1 MRRGARSTYGV
12 MVQKPAQIPSGTV
25 TLLFTDIEGSTRL
38 WEAEPEAMTLGLRRH
53 DEIVRSTIDQ
63 AGGYVFKT
71 VGDAFCAAFST
82 AEAALDAILAA
93 QRALSGQQ
101 WPTTQ
106 PIKVRMGL
114 HTGACEERDNDY
126 FGPAVNRVARLES
139 VAHGGQVLLSG
150 ATAELLWQSLP
161 DGVTLRD
168 LGAHR
173 LKDLGRPE
181 QVFQVEAEFLPGD
194 FPPLAS
200 LDNPDLPNNL
210 PGQLSAFIGR
220 AQELVEIRSLAG
232 SARLVTLTGSG
243 GSGKTRLALQAAVEF
258 LDIALD
264 GVWFAELAAVTDGD
278 QLPSA
283 VAAALELPDHS
294 GPAVLASVIE
304 VLAGQDVM
312 ILLDNCE
319 HVIDDAAS
327 FCEQVIRYCPGVRF
341 LATSREPLG
350 IEGERVYRVP
360 PMSLPR
366 RDAITADE
374 LAGSD
379 SVKLF
384 CERAR
389 SHAPGFA
396 FDDASAPL
404 VATICRRLDGIPLA
418 LELAAARLSSMSLR
432 HLSERLDQRF
442 RLLTGGS
449 RNALPRQQTL
459 QATVDWSF
467 DLLSPAERET
477 MRRLSVF
484 AGGFELEAAEAI
496 CTADGIDAIDVM
508 DLLGSLVDKSLVLAE
523 RTSMEPG
530 AGEASGESVRYRL
543 LETVRQY
550 AAQELFKSVS
560 EAALTTIRD
569 RHAEFY
575 LGVAEEAG
583 PALTG
588 RRQGH
593 WLRRLDAEWENLR
606 ATFGYLAAAGRTG
619 SVLRLGT
626 ALQRFAVSRAQP
638 EVLSYL
644 RAAVDSEA
652 GAAAADHGE
661 QAGGDMAGSGV
672 TALAASAVLT
682 TARLLGRLL
691 QADPDART
699 AARGY
704 AERALLMA
712 EILAEPALQARALG
726 LLSELVFAD
735 GDLDRV
741 RELAGHAIAIAR
753 TTGDRQLLG
762 EMLKCMA
769 AAEPSAEENRR
780 IRAEALDCFRQSG
793 DELLA
798 ADELHMLYGLDIA
811 AGGIGQARS
820 HLEAAIAS
828 AEDLGDQMYLYFFRS
843 DLVMLM
849 LLEDRYTE
857 ALPLVR
863 RCLQVA
869 RRSGIRLDVCEV
881 LFGAACCAGREE
893 GQQLKAAMLHGAA
906 DLRIGYAVSDGS
918 VRWLPVE
925 ERLRLAEQDRLR
937 TLMGAEQFAE
947 AHRRGASLSRQQA
960 VELALR

>member
-1 MRRGARSTYGV
+1 
-12 MVQKPAQIPSGTV
+12 VQNPVHIPTGTV

-38 WEAEPEAMTLGLRRH
+38 WEAEPEAMTRSLRRH
-53 DEIVRSTIDQ
+53 DEILRGAIEL

-71 VGDAFCAAFST
+71 IGDAFDAAFST
-82 AEAALDAILAA
+82 AEAALDAVLAA
-93 QRALSGQQ
+93 QRALVGQD
-101 WPTTQ
+101 WPTAQ
-106 PIKVRMGL
+106 PILVRMGL

-139 VAHGGQVLLSG
+139 AAHGGQVLLSG

-181 QVFQVEAEFLPGD
+181 QVFQLEADFLPSN

-220 AQELVEIRSLAG
+220 ERELAEVRSLAAA
-232 SARLVTLTGSG
+232 ARLVTLTGSG
-243 GSGKTRLALQAAVEF
+243 GSGKTRLALQAAVEL
-258 LDIALD
+258 LDVALD
-264 GVWFAELAAVTDGD
+264 GVWFADLAVVTEGN
-278 QLPSA
+278 QVPGA
-283 VAAALELPDHS
+283 VAAAFELPDHS
-294 GPAVLASVIE
+294 GPAVLASILE
-304 VLAGQDVM
+304 VLTGQDAV

-319 HVIDDAAS
+319 HVIDDAAR

-360 PMSLPR
+360 SMSLPP
-366 RDAITADE
+366 RDAISAAE

-379 SVKLF
+379 SVTLF
-384 CERAR
+384 VERAR
-389 SHAPGFA
+389 SHEPGFML
-396 FDDASAPL
+396 DDAAAPL

-467 DLLSPAERET
+467 DLLSVAEREA

-496 CTADGIDAIDVM
+496 CAAGVIDALDVL

-523 RTSMEPG
+523 RMTVEG
-530 AGEASGESVRYRL
+530 GESVRYRL
-543 LETVRQY
+543 LESVRQY
-550 AAQELFKSVS
+550 AAQELFKSAS
-560 EAALTTIRD
+560 EDELTAIRD
-569 RHAEFY
+569 RHAAFY
-575 LGVAEEAG
+575 LRVAQEAG

-588 RRQGH
+588 RSQGH

-606 ATFGYLAAAGRTG
+606 AAFGHLADGGRAGD
-619 SVLRLGT
+619 VLMLGT
-626 ALQRFAVSRAQP
+626 SLQRFAVSRAQP

-644 RAAVDSEA
+644 RAAVD
-652 GAAAADHGE
+652 AD
-661 QAGGDMAGSGV
+661 DSGV
-672 TALAASAVLT
+672 TELAASALLAT
-682 TARLLGRLL
+682 SRLLGILL
-691 QADPDART
+691 QADPSART

-704 AERALLMA
+704 AERGLAMA
-712 EILAEPALQARALG
+712 EILAVPVLRARALG
-726 LLSELVFAD
+726 QLSELVFTE

-741 RELAGHAIAIAR
+741 KELASEAVAIAR

-762 EMLKCMA
+762 EMLRCLA
-769 AAEPSAEENRR
+769 AAEPSAAENRR
-780 IRAEALDCFRQSG
+780 LRAEALDCFRQSG

-798 ADELHMLYGLDIA
+798 ANELHMLYALDLVV
-811 AGGIGQARS
+811 GGVEQARL
-820 HLEAAIAS
+820 HLEAAIAA
-828 AEDLGDQMYLYFFRS
+828 AESLGDEIYLYFFRE
-843 DLVMLM
+843 DLAI
-849 LLEDRYTE
+849 LLLIEDRPE
-857 ALPLVR
+857 DALPLVR

-881 LFGAACCAGREE
+881 LFGAACCAAFQGDL
-893 GQQLKAAMLHGAA
+893 LKAARLHGAA
-906 DLRIGYAVSDGS
+906 DVRIGYALADGS
-918 VRWLPVE
+918 IKWSPTE
-925 ERLRLAEQDRLR
+925 ERLRQAEQGKVRDVL
-937 TLMGAEQFAE
+937 GE
-947 AHRRGASLSRQQA
+947 AQYGEAYRRGAALSRQQA
-960 VELALR
+960 VDLALH

>member
-1 MRRGARSTYGV
+1 MRNPV
-12 MVQKPAQIPSGTV
+12 QIPTGTV

-38 WEAEPEAMTLGLRRH
+38 WEAEPEAMTRGLRRH
-53 DEIVRSTIDQ
+53 DEILRTAIEL

-71 VGDAFCAAFST
+71 IGDAFCAAFST
-82 AEAALDAILAA
+82 AEAALDAVLAA
-93 QRALSGQQ
+93 QRALVGQD
-101 WPTTQ
+101 WPTTH
-106 PIKVRMGL
+106 PILVRMGL

-139 VAHGGQVLLSG
+139 AAHGGQVLLSG

-161 DGVTLRD
+161 VGVTLRD

-181 QVFQVEAEFLPGD
+181 QIFQLEADFLPAS

-220 AQELVEIRSLAG
+220 ERELAEVRALAA

-243 GSGKTRLALQAAVEF
+243 GSGKTRLALQAAVEL
-258 LDIALD
+258 LDVALD
-264 GVWFAELAAVTDGD
+264 GVWFADLAVVTDGA
-278 QLPSA
+278 QVPGA

-294 GPAVLASVIE
+294 GPAVLASILE
-304 VLAGQDVM
+304 VLTGQDAV

-319 HVIDDAAS
+319 HVIDDAAR
-327 FCEQVIRYCPGVRF
+327 FCEQVIRYCPRVRF

-360 PMSLPR
+360 SMSLPPR
-366 RDAITADE
+366 EAISAAD

-379 SVKLF
+379 SVTLF
-384 CERAR
+384 VERAR
-389 SHAPGFA
+389 SHEPGFML
-396 FDDASAPL
+396 DDAAAPL

-467 DLLSPAERET
+467 DLLSVAEREA

-496 CTADGIDAIDVM
+496 CAAGVIGALDVL
-508 DLLGSLVDKSLVLAE
+508 DLLGSLVDKSLVLTE
-523 RTSMEPG
+523 RTTVEG
-530 AGEASGESVRYRL
+530 GESVRYRL
-543 LETVRQY
+543 LESVRQY
-550 AAQELFKSVS
+550 AAQELFKSAS
-560 EAALTTIRD
+560 EDELTAIRD
-569 RHAEFY
+569 RHAAFY
-575 LGVAEEAG
+575 LRLGQEAG

-606 ATFGYLAAAGRTG
+606 AAFGHLADGGRTG
-619 SVLRLGT
+619 DVLTLGT
-626 ALQRFAVSRAQP
+626 SLQRFAVSRAQP

-644 RAAVDSEA
+644 RAAVD
-652 GAAAADHGE
+652 AD
-661 QAGGDMAGSGV
+661 DSGV
-672 TALAASAVLT
+672 TELAASALLAT
-682 TARLLGRLL
+682 SRLLGILL
-691 QADPDART
+691 QADPTARA

-704 AERALLMA
+704 AERGLAMA
-712 EILAEPALQARALG
+712 EILAVPVLRARALG
-726 LLSELVFAD
+726 QLSELVFTE

-741 RELAGHAIAIAR
+741 KELASEAVAIAR

-762 EMLKCMA
+762 EMLRCLA

-780 IRAEALDCFRQSG
+780 LRSEALDCFQQSG

-798 ADELHMLYGLDIA
+798 ANELHMLYGMDLV
-811 AGGIGQARS
+811 GGVVAQARQ
-820 HLEAAIAS
+820 HLEAAIAA
-828 AEDLGDQMYLYFFRS
+828 AEGLGDEMYLYFFRE
-843 DLVMLM
+843 DLAILM
-849 LLEDRYTE
+849 LIEGRPED

-881 LFGAACCAGREE
+881 LFCAACCAAYQGD
-893 GQQLKAAMLHGAA
+893 LVKAARLHGAA
-906 DLRIGYAVSDGS
+906 DVRIGYALADGS
-918 VRWLPVE
+918 IKWSPTE
-925 ERLRLAEQDRLR
+925 EGLRQAEQGKVREVLGEAQYGEAYR
-937 TLMGAEQFAE
+937 QGAA
-947 AHRRGASLSRQQA
+947 LSRQQA
-960 VELALR
+960 VDLALH

>member
-1 MRRGARSTYGV
+1 MRV
-12 MVQKPAQIPSGTV
+12 HNPVQIPTGTV

-38 WEAEPEAMTLGLRRH
+38 WEAEPEAMTRGLRRH
-53 DEIVRSTIDQ
+53 DEILRGSIEL

-82 AEAALDAILAA
+82 AEAALDAVLSA
-93 QRALSGQQ
+93 QRALVGQD

-106 PIKVRMGL
+106 PILVRMGL

-139 VAHGGQVLLSG
+139 AAHGGQVLLSG
-150 ATAELLWQSLP
+150 ATAELLSQSLP
-161 DGVTLRD
+161 YGVRLRD
-168 LGAHR
+168 LGPHR

-181 QVFQVEAEFLPGD
+181 QVFQLEADFLPLA

-220 AQELVEIRSLAG
+220 ERELAEVRTLAA

-243 GSGKTRLALQAAVEF
+243 GSGKTRLALQAAVEL
-258 LDIALD
+258 LDVALD
-264 GVWFAELAAVTDGD
+264 GVWFADLAVVTDGE
-278 QLPSA
+278 QVAGA

-294 GPAVLASVIE
+294 GPAVLASILE
-304 VLAGQDVM
+304 VLTGQDAV

-319 HVIDDAAS
+319 HVIDDAAR
-327 FCEQVIRYCPGVRF
+327 FCEQVIRYCPRVRF

-360 PMSLPR
+360 SMSLPP
-366 RDAITADE
+366 RDAISAAD

-379 SVKLF
+379 SVTLF
-384 CERAR
+384 VERAR
-389 SHAPGFA
+389 SHEPA
-396 FDDASAPL
+396 FMLDDATAPL

-449 RNALPRQQTL
+449 RNALHRQQTL

-467 DLLSPAERET
+467 DLLSVAERET

-496 CTADGIDAIDVM
+496 CAAGGIDAIDVM

-523 RTSMEPG
+523 RMTLEG
-530 AGEASGESVRYRL
+530 AESVRYRL

-550 AAQELFKSVS
+550 AAQELFKSAS
-560 EAALTTIRD
+560 EDELTAIRD
-569 RHAEFY
+569 RHAAFY
-575 LGVAEEAG
+575 LRVGEEAG

-606 ATFGYLAAAGRTG
+606 AAFGHLADAGRT
-619 SVLRLGT
+619 SDVLRLGT

-644 RAAVDSEA
+644 RAAVD
-652 GAAAADHGE
+652 ADE
-661 QAGGDMAGSGV
+661 SGV
-672 TALAASAVLT
+672 TELAARALLATS
-682 TARLLGRLL
+682 RLLAILL
-691 QADPDART
+691 QADPNAR
-699 AARGY
+699 ALARGY
-704 AERALLMA
+704 AERGLAMA
-712 EILAEPALQARALG
+712 EVLGVPALRARALG
-726 LLSELVFAD
+726 QLSELVFTE
-735 GDLDRV
+735 GDLARV
-741 RELAGHAIAIAR
+741 RELASEAVAIAR

-762 EMLKCMA
+762 EMLRCLA
-769 AAEPSAEENRR
+769 AAEPSAAENRR
-780 IRAEALDCFRQSG
+780 LRAEALDCFRQSG
-793 DELLA
+793 DELFA
-798 ADELHMLYGLDIA
+798 ANELHMLYAFDMATGGVTEAGL
-811 AGGIGQARS
+811 
-820 HLEAAIAS
+820 HLEAAIS
-828 AEDLGDQMYLYFFRS
+828 AAESLGDEMYLYYFRQ
-843 DLVMLM
+843 DLAI
-849 LLEDRYTE
+849 LLLIEGRPED
-857 ALPLVR
+857 AVPLVR

-881 LFGAACCAGREE
+881 LFSAACCAAWQGDL
-893 GQQLKAAMLHGAA
+893 LKSARLHGAA
-906 DLRIGYAVSDGS
+906 DVRIGYALADGS
-918 VRWLPVE
+918 ITWSAIE
-925 ERLRLAEQDRLR
+925 EELRKAEQGKVRDVL
-937 TLMGAEQFAE
+937 GQAEYGDAYRQ
-947 AHRRGASLSRQQA
+947 GASLSRQQA
-960 VELALR
+960 VALALR

>member
-1 MRRGARSTYGV
+1 MRNPV
-12 MVQKPAQIPSGTV
+12 QIPTGTV

-38 WEAEPEAMTLGLRRH
+38 WEAEPEAMTRGLRRH
-53 DEIVRSTIDQ
+53 DEILRSAIEL

-71 VGDAFCAAFST
+71 IGDAFCAAFST
-82 AEAALDAILAA
+82 AEAALDAVLTA
-93 QRALSGQQ
+93 QRALVGQD
-101 WPTTQ
+101 WPTTL
-106 PIKVRMGL
+106 PILVRMGL

-139 VAHGGQVLLSG
+139 AAHGGQVLLSG

-161 DGVTLRD
+161 AGVTLRD

-181 QVFQVEAEFLPGD
+181 QVFQLEADFLPAS

-220 AQELVEIRSLAG
+220 ERELAEVRALAA

-243 GSGKTRLALQAAVEF
+243 GSGKTRLALQAAVEL
-258 LDIALD
+258 LDVALD
-264 GVWFAELAAVTDGD
+264 GVWFADLAVVTDGA
-278 QLPSA
+278 QVPGA

-294 GPAVLASVIE
+294 GPAVLASILE
-304 VLAGQDVM
+304 VLTGQDAV

-319 HVIDDAAS
+319 HVIDDAAR
-327 FCEQVIRYCPGVRF
+327 FCEQVIRYCPRVRF

-360 PMSLPR
+360 SMSLPPR
-366 RDAITADE
+366 EAISAAD

-379 SVKLF
+379 SVTLF
-384 CERAR
+384 VERAR
-389 SHAPGFA
+389 SHEPEFML
-396 FDDASAPL
+396 DDAAAPL

-467 DLLSPAERET
+467 DLLSVAEREA

-496 CTADGIDAIDVM
+496 CAAGVIDALDVM
-508 DLLGSLVDKSLVLAE
+508 DLLGSLVDKSLVLTE
-523 RTSMEPG
+523 RTTVEG
-530 AGEASGESVRYRL
+530 GESVRYRL
-543 LETVRQY
+543 LESVRQY
-550 AAQELFKSVS
+550 AAQELFKSAS
-560 EAALTTIRD
+560 EDELTAIRD
-569 RHAEFY
+569 RHAAFY
-575 LGVAEEAG
+575 LRLGQEAG

-606 ATFGYLAAAGRTG
+606 AAFGHLTDGGRT
-619 SVLRLGT
+619 SDVLRLGT
-626 ALQRFAVSRAQP
+626 SLQRFAVSRAQP

-644 RAAVDSEA
+644 RAAVD
-652 GAAAADHGE
+652 AD
-661 QAGGDMAGSGV
+661 DSGV
-672 TALAASAVLT
+672 TELAASALLAT
-682 TARLLGRLL
+682 SRLLGILL
-691 QADPDART
+691 QADPTARA

-704 AERALLMA
+704 AERGLAMA
-712 EILAEPALQARALG
+712 EILAVPVLRARALG
-726 LLSELVFAD
+726 QLSELVFTE

-741 RELAGHAIAIAR
+741 TELASEAVAIAR

-762 EMLKCMA
+762 EMLRCLA
-769 AAEPSAEENRR
+769 AAEPSGEENRR
-780 IRAEALDCFRQSG
+780 LRSEALDCFQQSG

-798 ADELHMLYGLDIA
+798 ANELHMLYGMDLV
-811 AGGIGQARS
+811 GGVVAQARQ
-820 HLEAAIAS
+820 HLEAAIAA
-828 AEDLGDQMYLYFFRS
+828 AEGLGDEMYLYFFRE
-843 DLVMLM
+843 DLAILM
-849 LLEDRYTE
+849 LIEGRPED

-881 LFGAACCAGREE
+881 LFCAACCAAYQGD
-893 GQQLKAAMLHGAA
+893 LVKAARLHGAA
-906 DLRIGYAVSDGS
+906 DVRIGYALADGS
-918 VRWLPVE
+918 IKWSPTE
-925 ERLRLAEQDRLR
+925 EGLRQAEQRKVREVLGEAQYGEAYR
-937 TLMGAEQFAE
+937 HGAA
-947 AHRRGASLSRQQA
+947 LSRQQA
-960 VELALR
+960 VDLALH

>member
-1 MRRGARSTYGV
+1 
-12 MVQKPAQIPSGTV
+12 VQKPALIPSGTV

-38 WEAEPEAMTLGLRRH
+38 WDAEPEAMARGLRRH
-53 DEIVRSTIDQ
+53 DEIVRGTIDH

-82 AEAALDAILAA
+82 AEAALDAVLAA
-93 QRALSGQQ
+93 QRMLAAEQ
-101 WPTTQ
+101 WPMTR

-150 ATAELLWQSLP
+150 TTAELLRQSLP
-161 DGVTLRD
+161 DGVSLRD
-168 LGAHR
+168 LGMHR

-181 QVFQVEAEFLPGD
+181 QVFQVEATFLPGD

-220 AQELVEIRSLAG
+220 EQELAEIRALTG

-243 GSGKTRLALQAAVEF
+243 GSGKTRLALQAAVEL
-258 LDIALD
+258 LDVALD
-264 GVWFAELAAVTDGD
+264 GVWFAELAAVTDPD
-278 QLPSA
+278 QLPGA
-283 VAAALELPDHS
+283 VAAAMKLPDHS
-294 GPAVLASVIE
+294 GSAVLASVIE
-304 VLAGQDVM
+304 VLAAQDVV

-319 HVIDDAAS
+319 HVIDDAAR

-360 PMSLPR
+360 SMSLPR

-374 LAGSD
+374 LADSD
-379 SVKLF
+379 SVELF

-389 SHAPGFA
+389 SHEPGFV

-467 DLLSPAERET
+467 DLLSTAERET

-496 CTADGIDAIDVM
+496 CAADGIDALDVM
-508 DLLGSLVDKSLVLAE
+508 DLLGSLVSKSLVLAE
-523 RTSMEPG
+523 RTATEPG
-530 AGEASGESVRYRL
+530 TAQPAGESVRYRL

-550 AAQELFKSVS
+550 AAQELFKSAD
-560 EAALTTIRD
+560 EDELTAIRD

-575 LGVAEEAG
+575 LTVAEEAG

-593 WLRRLDAEWENLR
+593 WLRRLDSEWENLR
-606 ATFGYLAAAGRTG
+606 AALGYLAAAGHTS
-619 SVLRLGT
+619 SVLRLAT
-626 ALQRFAVSRAQP
+626 ALQRFALSRAQP
-638 EVLSYL
+638 EVLGYL
-644 RAAVDSEA
+644 QSAVDSALPA
-652 GAAAADHGE
+652 GPAAGPD
-661 QAGGDMAGSGV
+661 GV
-672 TALAASAVLT
+672 TVQAASALLA
-682 TARLLGRLL
+682 TARLLGILRR
-691 QADPDART
+691 ADPDART
-699 AARGY
+699 AARDY
-704 AERALLMA
+704 AERGLAMA
-712 EILAEPALQARALG
+712 EILAEPALQASALG
-726 LLSELVFAD
+726 LLSELVFTD

-741 RELAGHAIAIAR
+741 RELAGQAIAIAR

-762 EMLKCMA
+762 EMLKNLA
-769 AAEPSAEENRR
+769 AAEPSVAENRR
-780 IRAEALDCFRQSG
+780 IRVEALDCFRQSG

-798 ADELHMLYGLDIA
+798 ANELHMLYGLDLA
-811 AGGIGQARS
+811 AGRIEQARS
-820 HLEAAIAS
+820 HLEAAIAA
-828 AEDLGDQMYLYFFRS
+828 AEDLGDQMYLYFFRT
-843 DLVMLM
+843 DLVILL
-849 LLEDRYTE
+849 LLEDKYAE

-881 LFGAACCAGREE
+881 LFGAACCAGRD
-893 GQQLKAAMLHGAA
+893 GHPLKAALLHGAA
-906 DLRIGYAVSDGS
+906 DLRIGYAIADGS
-918 VRWLPVE
+918 IRWWPVE
-925 ERLRLAEQDRLR
+925 ERLRLSEQDRLR
-937 TLMGAEQFAE
+937 ALIGTAQFAD
-947 AHRRGASLSRQQA
+947 AHQRGAAMSRQQA

>member
-1 MRRGARSTYGV
+1 V
-12 MVQKPAQIPSGTV
+12 HNPVQIPTGTV

-38 WEAEPEAMTLGLRRH
+38 WDAEPEAMTRGLRRH
-53 DEIVRSTIDQ
+53 DEILRSSIEL

-82 AEAALDAILAA
+82 AEAALDAVLSA
-93 QRALSGQQ
+93 QRALVGQE

-106 PIKVRMGL
+106 PILVRMGL

-139 VAHGGQVLLSG
+139 AAHGGQVLLSG
-150 ATAELLWQSLP
+150 ATAELLSQSLP
-161 DGVTLRD
+161 AGVTLRD
-168 LGAHR
+168 LGPHR

-181 QVFQVEAEFLPGD
+181 QVFQLEADFLPSA

-210 PGQLSAFIGR
+210 PGQVSPFIGR
-220 AQELVEIRSLAG
+220 ERELGAVRTLAA

-243 GSGKTRLALQAAVEF
+243 GSGKTRLALETAVEL
-258 LDIALD
+258 LDVALD
-264 GVWFAELAAVTDGD
+264 GVWFVDLAVVTDGE
-278 QLPSA
+278 QVPGA

-294 GPAVLASVIE
+294 GPAVLASILE
-304 VLAGQDVM
+304 VLTGQDAV

-319 HVIDDAAS
+319 HVIDEAAR
-327 FCEQVIRYCPGVRF
+327 FCEQVIRYCPRVRF

-360 PMSLPR
+360 SMSLPP
-366 RDAITADE
+366 RDAISAAD

-379 SVKLF
+379 SVTLF
-384 CERAR
+384 VERAR
-389 SHAPGFA
+389 SHEPGFVL
-396 FDDASAPL
+396 DDAAAPL

-467 DLLSPAERET
+467 DLLSVAERET
-477 MRRLSVF
+477 LRRLSVF

-496 CTADGIDAIDVM
+496 CAAGVIDAIDVM

-523 RTSMEPG
+523 RTTVEG
-530 AGEASGESVRYRL
+530 AESVRYRL

-550 AAQELFKSVS
+550 AAQELFKSAS
-560 EAALTTIRD
+560 EDDLTAIRD
-569 RHAEFY
+569 RHAAFY
-575 LGVAEEAG
+575 LRVAQEAG

-593 WLRRLDAEWENLR
+593 WLRRLDSEWENLR
-606 ATFGYLAAAGRTG
+606 AAFGQLADAGRTG
-619 SVLRLGT
+619 DVLRLGT

-644 RAAVDSEA
+644 RTAVD
-652 GAAAADHGE
+652 AD
-661 QAGGDMAGSGV
+661 DSGV
-672 TALAASAVLT
+672 TELAASALLAT
-682 TARLLGRLL
+682 SRLLGILL
-691 QADPDART
+691 QADPAARA

-704 AERALLMA
+704 AERGLLMA
-712 EILAEPALQARALG
+712 EILAVPALRARALG
-726 LLSELVFAD
+726 QLSELVFAE

-741 RELAGHAIAIAR
+741 RELATEAVAIAR

-762 EMLKCMA
+762 EMLKCLA
-769 AAEPSAEENRR
+769 AAEPDNRR
-780 IRAEALDCFRQSG
+780 LRAEALDCFRQSG

-798 ADELHMLYGLDIA
+798 ANELHMLYALDIA
-811 AGGIGQARS
+811 SGGVGEARL
-820 HLEAAIAS
+820 HLDAAIAA
-828 AEDLGDQMYLYFFRS
+828 AESLGDEMYLYFFRE
-843 DLVMLM
+843 DLAI
-849 LLEDRYTE
+849 LLLIEDRPEE

-881 LFGAACCAGREE
+881 LFGAACCAAWQGD
-893 GQQLKAAMLHGAA
+893 LVKAARLHGAA
-906 DLRIGYAVSDGS
+906 DVRIGYALADGS
-918 VRWLPVE
+918 IRWSPIE
-925 ERLRLAEQDRLR
+925 ERLRQAEQGKVRDVLGQARYGDAYRL
-937 TLMGAEQFAE
+937 GA
-947 AHRRGASLSRQQA
+947 GLSRQQA
-960 VELALR
+960 VDLALR

>member
-1 MRRGARSTYGV
+1 MDV
-12 MVQKPAQIPSGTV
+12 HNPVQIPTGTV

-38 WEAEPEAMTLGLRRH
+38 WEAEPESMTRGLRRH
-53 DEIVRSTIDQ
+53 DEILRSSIEL

-82 AEAALDAILAA
+82 AEAALAAVLSA
-93 QRALSGQQ
+93 QRALVGQE

-106 PIKVRMGL
+106 PILVRMGL

-139 VAHGGQVLLSG
+139 AAHGGQVLLSG

-181 QVFQVEAEFLPGD
+181 QVFQLEADFLPSA

-220 AQELVEIRSLAG
+220 ERELAEVRTLAAT
-232 SARLVTLTGSG
+232 ARLVTLTGSG
-243 GSGKTRLALQAAVEF
+243 GSGKTRLALQAAVEL
-258 LDIALD
+258 LDVALD
-264 GVWFAELAAVTDGD
+264 GVWFADLAVVTEGE
-278 QLPSA
+278 QVPGA

-294 GPAVLASVIE
+294 GPAVLASILE
-304 VLAGQDVM
+304 VLADQHAV
-312 ILLDNCE
+312 IVLDNCE
-319 HVIDDAAS
+319 HVIDDAAR
-327 FCEQVIRYCPGVRF
+327 FCEQVIRYCPRVRF

-350 IEGERVYRVP
+350 IEGEWVYRVP
-360 PMSLPR
+360 SMSLPP
-366 RDAITADE
+366 RDALSAAD

-379 SVKLF
+379 SVTLF
-384 CERAR
+384 VERAK
-389 SHAPGFA
+389 SHEPGFVL
-396 FDDASAPL
+396 DDAAAPL

-467 DLLSPAERET
+467 DLLSTGERET
-477 MRRLSVF
+477 LRRLSVF

-496 CTADGIDAIDVM
+496 CAAGGIDAIDVM

-523 RTSMEPG
+523 RTAMEG
-530 AGEASGESVRYRL
+530 AESVRYRL

-550 AAQELFKSVS
+550 AAQELFKSAS
-560 EAALTTIRD
+560 EEELTAIRD
-569 RHAEFY
+569 RHAAFY
-575 LGVAEEAG
+575 LRVAEEAG

-606 ATFGYLAAAGRTG
+606 AAFGHLADAGRTED
-619 SVLRLGT
+619 VLRLAT

-638 EVLSYL
+638 EVLNYL
-644 RAAVDSEA
+644 RAAVD
-652 GAAAADHGE
+652 ADE
-661 QAGGDMAGSGV
+661 SGV
-672 TALAASAVLT
+672 TELATRALLAIS
-682 TARLLGRLL
+682 RLMAILL
-691 QADPDART
+691 QADPTARA

-704 AERALLMA
+704 AERGLAMA
-712 EILAEPALQARALG
+712 EILSLPAQRARALG
-726 LLSELVFAD
+726 QLSELVFAD

-741 RELAGHAIAIAR
+741 RELASEAVAIAR

-762 EMLKCMA
+762 EMLKCLA
-769 AAEPSAEENRR
+769 AAEPSAAENRR

-798 ADELHMLYGLDIA
+798 ANELHMLFGLDIA
-811 AGGIGQARS
+811 GGGVKEARV
-820 HLEAAIAS
+820 HLEAAIAA
-828 AEDLGDQMYLYFFRS
+828 AESLGDEVYLYFFRE
-843 DLVMLM
+843 DLAI
-849 LLEDRYTE
+849 LLLIEDQPE
-857 ALPLVR
+857 AALPLVR

-881 LFGAACCAGREE
+881 LFGAACCAAWQGDL
-893 GQQLKAAMLHGAA
+893 LKAAQLHGAA
-906 DLRIGYAVSDGS
+906 DVRIGYALADGS
-918 VRWLPVE
+918 IRWSPIEEALRESEQGKVRDVLGQA
-925 ERLRLAEQDRLR
+925 RYGSAYGQ
-937 TLMGAEQFAE
+937 GAA
-947 AHRRGASLSRQQA
+947 LSRQQA
-960 VELALR
+960 VDLALH

>member
-1 MRRGARSTYGV
+1 V
-12 MVQKPAQIPSGTV
+12 HVHNPVQIPTGTV

-38 WEAEPEAMTLGLRRH
+38 WEAEPEAMTRGLRRH
-53 DEIVRSTIDQ
+53 DEILRSSIEL

-71 VGDAFCAAFST
+71 IGDAFCAAFWT
-82 AEAALDAILAA
+82 AEAALAAVLSA
-93 QRALSGQQ
+93 QRALVGQE

-106 PIKVRMGL
+106 PILVRMGL

-139 VAHGGQVLLSG
+139 AAHGGQVLLSG
-150 ATAELLWQSLP
+150 ATAELLVQSLP
-161 DGVTLRD
+161 VGVTLRD

-181 QVFQVEAEFLPGD
+181 QVFQLEADFLPSA

-220 AQELVEIRSLAG
+220 ERELAEVRALAA

-243 GSGKTRLALQAAVEF
+243 GSGKTRLALQVAVEL
-258 LDIALD
+258 LDVALD
-264 GVWFAELAAVTDGD
+264 GVWFADLAVVTDGEHV
-278 QLPSA
+278 PGA
-283 VAAALELPDHS
+283 VAAALELPNHS
-294 GPAVLASVIE
+294 GPGVLDSILE
-304 VLAGQDVM
+304 VLTGQDAV

-319 HVIDDAAS
+319 HVIDEAAQ
-327 FCEQVIRYCPGVRF
+327 FCAQVIRYCPRVRF

-360 PMSLPR
+360 SMSLPP
-366 RDAITADE
+366 RDAISAAD

-384 CERAR
+384 VERAR
-389 SHAPGFA
+389 SHEPRFVL
-396 FDDASAPL
+396 DDAAAPL

-467 DLLSPAERET
+467 DLLSVAERET
-477 MRRLSVF
+477 MQRLSVF

-496 CTADGIDAIDVM
+496 CAAGEIDAIDVM
-508 DLLGSLVDKSLVLAE
+508 DLLGSLVGKSLVLAE
-523 RTSMEPG
+523 RTTVEG
-530 AGEASGESVRYRL
+530 AESVRYRL

-550 AAQELFKSVS
+550 AAQELFKSAS
-560 EAALTTIRD
+560 ETELTAIRD
-569 RHAEFY
+569 RHAAFY
-575 LGVAEEAG
+575 LRVGEEAG

-593 WLRRLDAEWENLR
+593 WLRRLDAEWDNLR
-606 ATFGYLAAAGRTG
+606 AAFGHLAGCGRTAD
-619 SVLRLGT
+619 VLRLGT

-638 EVLSYL
+638 EVLTYL
-644 RAAVDSEA
+644 RAAVD
-652 GAAAADHGE
+652 AD
-661 QAGGDMAGSGV
+661 DSGV
-672 TALAASAVLT
+672 TELAASALLAT
-682 TARLLGRLL
+682 SRLLGTLL
-691 QADPDART
+691 QADPSARAT
-699 AARGY
+699 ARGY
-704 AERALLMA
+704 AERGLAMA
-712 EILAEPALQARALG
+712 EILGVPALRARALG
-726 LLSELVFAD
+726 QLSELVFTE
-735 GDLDRV
+735 GDLARV
-741 RELAGHAIAIAR
+741 RELATEAVAIAR

-762 EMLKCMA
+762 EMLRRLA
-769 AAEPSAEENRR
+769 AAEPSTAENRR
-780 IRAEALDCFRQSG
+780 LRAEALECFRQSG

-798 ADELHMLYGLDIA
+798 ANELHMLYSFDIA
-811 AGGIGQARS
+811 TGGVAEAVL
-820 HLEAAIAS
+820 HLEAAIAA
-828 AEDLGDQMYLYFFRS
+828 AESLGDEMYLYFFRE
-843 DLVMLM
+843 DMAI
-849 LLEDRYTE
+849 LLLIEGRPED

-881 LFGAACCAGREE
+881 LFGAACCAAWQGDL
-893 GQQLKAAMLHGAA
+893 LKAARLYGAA
-906 DLRIGYAVSDGS
+906 DVRIGYALADGS
-918 VRWLPVE
+918 ITWSPLE
-925 ERLRLAEQDRLR
+925 EQLRQAEQGKVRDVLGKGKYGDAYRQ
-937 TLMGAEQFAE
+937 GAA
-947 AHRRGASLSRQQA
+947 LSRQQA
-960 VELALR
+960 VALALS

>member
-1 MRRGARSTYGV
+1 MMSAYR
-12 MVQKPAQIPSGTV
+12 MHVQNPVQIPTGTV
-25 TLLFTDIEGSTRL
+25 TLLFTDIEGSTRM
-38 WEAEPEAMTLGLRRH
+38 WDAEPEAMTLGLRRH
-53 DEIVRSTIDQ
+53 DEILRGTIEQ

-82 AEAALDAILAA
+82 AEAALAAAVAA
-93 QRALSGQQ
+93 QRALTGQD
-101 WPTTQ
+101 WPTRQ
-106 PIKVRMGL
+106 PILVRMGL
-114 HTGACEERDNDY
+114 HTGACEERDSDY

-150 ATAELLWQSLP
+150 ATAELLSEALP
-161 DGVTLRD
+161 AGVTLRD

-181 QVFQVEAEFLPGD
+181 QVFQLEADYLPAD
-194 FPPLAS
+194 FPPLTS

-220 AQELVEIRSLAG
+220 EHELAEVRSLAA

-243 GSGKTRLALQAAVEF
+243 GSGKTRLALEAAVEL
-258 LDIALD
+258 LDSALD
-264 GVWFAELAAVTDGD
+264 GVWFADLAAVTDGD
-278 QLPSA
+278 QVPGA
-283 VAAALELPDHS
+283 VAAALGLPDHS
-294 GPAVLASVIE
+294 GQGVLGSVLE
-304 VLAGQDVM
+304 VLCGEDVV
-312 ILLDNCE
+312 LVLDNCE
-319 HVIDDAAS
+319 HVIDDAAR
-327 FCEQVIRYCPGVRF
+327 FCEQVIRYCPHVRF

-350 IEGERVYRVP
+350 IEGERVYRIP
-360 PMSLPR
+360 PMSLPP
-366 RDAITADE
+366 RDAISAAD

-384 CERAR
+384 VERAR
-389 SHAPGFA
+389 SHEPQFVL
-396 FDDASAPL
+396 DDAVAPL

-467 DLLSPAERET
+467 DLLTPAEREA

-496 CTADGIDAIDVM
+496 CAADELDAIDVM
-508 DLLGSLVDKSLVLAE
+508 DLLGSLVTKSLVLAE
-523 RTSMEPG
+523 RTAADAKVSDT
-530 AGEASGESVRYRL
+530 AGESVRYRL

-550 AAQELFKSVS
+550 AAQELFKSAS
-560 EAALTTIRD
+560 EAELAAIRD
-569 RHAEFY
+569 RHAAFY
-575 LGVAEEAG
+575 LRIAQEAG

-588 RRQGH
+588 GRQGY
-593 WLRRLDAEWENLR
+593 WLRRLDADWDNLR
-606 ATFGYLAAAGRTG
+606 AVFGYLAAEGRVG
-619 SVLRLGT
+619 QVIRLGV

-638 EVLSYL
+638 EVLGYL
-644 RAAVDSEA
+644 RAAVD
-652 GAAAADHGE
+652 AD
-661 QAGGDMAGSGV
+661 DTGV
-672 TALAASAVLT
+672 TVLAAQALLATS
-682 TARLLGRLL
+682 RLLVILL
-691 QADPDART
+691 QADPSARV

-704 AERALLMA
+704 AERGLAMA
-712 EILAEPALQARALG
+712 EILDEPALRATALG
-726 LLSELVFAD
+726 LLSDLVFAD

-741 RELAGHAIAIAR
+741 RELAAQAVAIAR

-762 EMLKCMA
+762 EMLKCLA

-780 IRAEALDCFRQSG
+780 LRAEALDCFRQSG

-798 ADELHMLYGLDIA
+798 ANELHRLYALDIA
-811 AGGIGQARS
+811 EGGIAQARA
-820 HLEAAIAS
+820 HLEAAIAA
-828 AEDLGDQMYLYFFRS
+828 AERLGDEMYLYFFRE
-843 DLVMLM
+843 DLAI
-849 LLEDRYTE
+849 LLLIEGKPAE
-857 ALPLVR
+857 AQPLVR

-881 LFGAACCAGREE
+881 LFSAACCAAWRQD
-893 GQQLKAAMLHGAA
+893 QQKAAMLHGAA
-906 DLRIGYAVSDGS
+906 DVRIGYALADGS
-918 VRWLPVE
+918 IAWSPTE
-925 ERLRLAEQDRLR
+925 ERLRTTEQDRLR
-937 TLMGAEQFAE
+937 ELMGETTFGE
-947 AHRRGASLSRQQA
+947 AYRQGAALSRQQA

>member
-1 MRRGARSTYGV
+1 V
-12 MVQKPAQIPSGTV
+12 DVQKPAQIPTGTV
-25 TLLFTDIEGSTRL
+25 TLLFTDIEGSTRM
-38 WEAEPEAMTLGLRRH
+38 WEAEPEAMTMGLRRH
-53 DEIVRSTIDQ
+53 DEILRSTIEQ
-63 AGGYVFKT
+63 ADGYVFKT

-82 AEAALDAILAA
+82 AEAAVAAAVAA
-93 QRALSGQQ
+93 QRALTGQD
-101 WPTTQ
+101 WPTKQ
-106 PIKVRMGL
+106 PIGVRMAL

-150 ATAELLWQSLP
+150 ATAELVSEALP

-173 LKDLGRPE
+173 LRDLGRPE
-181 QVFQVEAEFLPGD
+181 QVFQLEAAFLRAE
-194 FPPLAS
+194 FPPLTS

-220 AQELVEIRSLAG
+220 EHELAEVRSLAA

-243 GSGKTRLALQAAVEF
+243 GSGKTRLALQTAVEL
-258 LDIALD
+258 LDSALD
-264 GVWFAELAAVTDGD
+264 GVWFAELASVADGD
-278 QLPSA
+278 LVPAA
-283 VAAALELPDHS
+283 VAAALQLPDHS
-294 GPAVLASVIE
+294 GAAVLASVLE
-304 VLAGQDVM
+304 VLNNQDVV
-312 ILLDNCE
+312 IVLDNCE
-319 HVIDDAAS
+319 HVIDDAAR
-327 FCEQVIRYCPGVRF
+327 FCEQVIRYCPHVRF

-360 PMSLPR
+360 SMSLPP
-366 RDAITADE
+366 RDAISVSD

-384 CERAR
+384 VERAR
-389 SHAPGFA
+389 SHEPQFVL
-396 FDDASAPL
+396 DDASALL

-467 DLLSPAERET
+467 DLLSPAEREA

-496 CTADGIDAIDVM
+496 CAADEIEVIDVV

-523 RTSMEPG
+523 RVAADARAGEPG
-530 AGEASGESVRYRL
+530 GETVRYRL

-550 AAQELFKSVS
+550 AAQELFKSAG
-560 EAALTTIRD
+560 ETELTAIRD
-569 RHAEFY
+569 RHAAFY
-575 LGVAEEAG
+575 LRIAREAG

-588 RRQGH
+588 RRQGY
-593 WLRRLDAEWENLR
+593 WLGRLDADWDNLR
-606 ATFGYLAAAGRTG
+606 SVFSYLAAAGRT
-619 SVLRLGT
+619 SDLLRLGV
-626 ALQRFAVSRAQP
+626 ALERFAVSRAQP
-638 EVLSYL
+638 EVLSFL
-644 RAAVDSEA
+644 RAAVDR
-652 GAAAADHGE
+652 D
-661 QAGGDMAGSGV
+661 DSGV
-672 TALAASAVLT
+672 TVLAA
-682 TARLLGRLL
+682 TARLATSALLGILR
-691 QADPDART
+691 QADPSAR
-699 AARGY
+699 AEARGY
-704 AERALLMA
+704 AEQGLAMA
-712 EILAEPALQARALG
+712 EVLTEPALQARGLG
-726 LLSELVFAD
+726 LLSEFVFAD

-741 RELAGHAIAIAR
+741 RELAGQAVAIAR

-762 EMLKCMA
+762 EMLKCLA

-780 IRAEALDCFRQSG
+780 LRAEALDCFRQSG

-798 ADELHMLYGLDIA
+798 ANELHRLYALDLEEGA
-811 AGGIGQARS
+811 LGKARQ
-820 HLEAAIAS
+820 HLEAAIAA
-828 AEDLGDQMYLYFFRS
+828 AERLGDEMYLYFFRE
-843 DLVMLM
+843 DLAI
-849 LLEDRYTE
+849 LLLIEGNP
-857 ALPLVR
+857 AGAVPLVR

-881 LFGAACCAGREE
+881 LFGAACCAAWQHDE
-893 GQQLKAAMLHGAA
+893 LKAVQLHGAA
-906 DLRIGYAVSDGS
+906 DVRIGYALADGS
-918 VRWLPVE
+918 ISWSPIE
-925 ERLRLAEQDRLR
+925 ERLRVAEQARLR
-937 TLMGAEQFAE
+937 EQLGEGQFSESYRLGAA
-947 AHRRGASLSRQQA
+947 LSRQQA

>member
-1 MRRGARSTYGV
+1 MRV
-12 MVQKPAQIPSGTV
+12 HNPVEIPTGTV

-38 WEAEPEAMTLGLRRH
+38 WEAEPEAMTRGLRRH
-53 DEIVRSTIDQ
+53 DEIMRGSIEL

-82 AEAALDAILAA
+82 AEAALDAVLSA
-93 QRALSGQQ
+93 QRALVGQD

-106 PIKVRMGL
+106 PILVRMGL

-139 VAHGGQVLLSG
+139 AAHGGQVLLSG

-161 DGVTLRD
+161 YGVRLRD

-181 QVFQVEAEFLPGD
+181 QLFQLEADFLPSA

-220 AQELVEIRSLAG
+220 ERELAEVRTLAA

-243 GSGKTRLALQAAVEF
+243 GSGKTRLALQAAVEL
-258 LDIALD
+258 LDVALD
-264 GVWFAELAAVTDGD
+264 GVWFADLAVVTDGE
-278 QLPSA
+278 QVAGA

-294 GPAVLASVIE
+294 GPAVLASILE
-304 VLAGQDVM
+304 VLTGQDAV

-319 HVIDDAAS
+319 HVIDDAAR
-327 FCEQVIRYCPGVRF
+327 FCEQVIRYCPRVRF

-360 PMSLPR
+360 SMSLPP
-366 RDAITADE
+366 RDAISAAD

-379 SVKLF
+379 SVTLF
-384 CERAR
+384 VERAR
-389 SHAPGFA
+389 SHEPA
-396 FDDASAPL
+396 FMLDDAAAPL

-449 RNALPRQQTL
+449 RNALHRQQTL

-467 DLLSPAERET
+467 DLLSVAERET

-496 CTADGIDAIDVM
+496 CAAGGIDAIDVM

-523 RTSMEPG
+523 RMTLEG
-530 AGEASGESVRYRL
+530 AESVRYRL

-550 AAQELFKSVS
+550 AAQELFKSAS
-560 EAALTTIRD
+560 EDELTAIRD
-569 RHAEFY
+569 RHAAFY
-575 LGVAEEAG
+575 LRVGEEAG

-606 ATFGYLAAAGRTG
+606 AAFGHLADGGRT
-619 SVLRLGT
+619 SDVLRLGT

-644 RAAVDSEA
+644 RAAVD
-652 GAAAADHGE
+652 AD
-661 QAGGDMAGSGV
+661 DSGV
-672 TALAASAVLT
+672 TELAARALLST
-682 TARLLGRLL
+682 SRLLGLLL
-691 QADPDART
+691 QADPSAR
-699 AARGY
+699 ALARGY
-704 AERALLMA
+704 AERGLAMA
-712 EILAEPALQARALG
+712 EILGVPALRARALG
-726 LLSELVFAD
+726 QLSELVFTE
-735 GDLDRV
+735 GDLARV
-741 RELAGHAIAIAR
+741 RELASEAVAIAR

-762 EMLKCMA
+762 EMLRCLA
-769 AAEPSAEENRR
+769 AAEPSAAENRR
-780 IRAEALDCFRQSG
+780 LRAEALDCFRQSG
-793 DELLA
+793 DELFA
-798 ADELHMLYGLDIA
+798 ANELHMLYAFDMATGGVAEAGL
-811 AGGIGQARS
+811 
-820 HLEAAIAS
+820 HLEAAIS
-828 AEDLGDQMYLYFFRS
+828 AAESLGDEMYLYFFRE
-843 DLVMLM
+843 DLAI
-849 LLEDRYTE
+849 LLLIEGRPED

-881 LFGAACCAGREE
+881 LFSAACCAAWQGDL
-893 GQQLKAAMLHGAA
+893 LKAARLHGAA
-906 DLRIGYAVSDGS
+906 DVRIGYALAGGS
-918 VRWLPVE
+918 ITWSAIE
-925 ERLRLAEQDRLR
+925 EELRKAEQGKVRDVL
-937 TLMGAEQFAE
+937 GQAEYGSAYRE
-947 AHRRGASLSRQQA
+947 GASLSRQQA
-960 VELALR
+960 VALALR

>member
-1 MRRGARSTYGV
+1 MG
-12 MVQKPAQIPSGTV
+12 VQKPAQIPSGTV

-53 DEIVRSTIDQ
+53 DEILRSTIEQ

-82 AEAALDAILAA
+82 AEAGLAAALAA
-93 QRALSGQQ
+93 QRALTGQD
-101 WPTTQ
+101 WPTKQ
-106 PIKVRMGL
+106 PILVRMAL

-150 ATAELLWQSLP
+150 ATAELLSEAMP
-161 DGVTLRD
+161 ARVTLRD

-181 QVFQVEAEFLPGD
+181 QVYQLEADFLPGD
-194 FPPLAS
+194 FPPVTS

-220 AQELVEIRSLAG
+220 QHELAEVSSLAA

-243 GSGKTRLALQAAVEF
+243 GSGKTRLALQAAVEL
-258 LDIALD
+258 LDSALD

-278 QLPSA
+278 QVPGA
-283 VAAALELPDHS
+283 VAAALGLPDHS
-294 GPAVLASVIE
+294 GPGVLASVLE
-304 VLAGQDVM
+304 VLSAEDVV
-312 ILLDNCE
+312 IVLDNCE
-319 HVIDDAAS
+319 HVIDAAAR
-327 FCEQVIRYCPGVRF
+327 FCEQVIRYCPRVRF

-360 PMSLPR
+360 SMSLPP
-366 RDAITADE
+366 RDAISAAD
-374 LAGSD
+374 LAASD
-379 SVKLF
+379 SVTLF
-384 CERAR
+384 VERAR
-389 SHAPGFA
+389 AHAPGFVL
-396 FDDASAPL
+396 DDAAAPL

-467 DLLSPAERET
+467 DLLTAAEREA

-496 CTADGIDAIDVM
+496 CAADEIDVIDVL
-508 DLLGSLVDKSLVLAE
+508 DLLGSLVGKSLVLAE
-523 RTSMEPG
+523 RSKSEARTPDG
-530 AGEASGESVRYRL
+530 RAGGEAVRYRL

-550 AAQELFKSVS
+550 AAQELFKSAG
-560 EAALTTIRD
+560 EGALAAIRD
-569 RHAEFY
+569 RHAAFY
-575 LGVAEEAG
+575 LRVAEEAG

-588 RRQGH
+588 RRQGY
-593 WLRRLDAEWENLR
+593 WLRRLDADWDNLR
-606 ATFGYLAAAGRTG
+606 AVFGYLAAQDRT
-619 SVLRLGT
+619 SEIIRLGV

-644 RAAVDSEA
+644 RAAVDQ
-652 GAAAADHGE
+652 D
-661 QAGGDMAGSGV
+661 DSGV
-672 TALAASAVLT
+672 TVLAASAQLA
-682 TARLLGRLL
+682 TANFLGILL
-691 QADPDART
+691 QADPSARS

-704 AERALLMA
+704 AERGLAMA
-712 EILAEPALQARALG
+712 EILADRPLQARALG
-726 LLSELVFAD
+726 LLSGMVFTD

-741 RELAGHAIAIAR
+741 RELAGQAVAIAR

-762 EMLKCMA
+762 EMLKCLA
-769 AAEPSAEENRR
+769 VAEPSAEDNRR
-780 IRAEALDCFRQSG
+780 LRAEALECFRQSG

-798 ADELHMLYGLDIA
+798 ANELHRLYALDIA
-811 AGGIGQARS
+811 QGGIAQARA
-820 HLEAAIAS
+820 HLEAAIS
-828 AEDLGDQMYLYFFRS
+828 AAEVLGDEMYLYFFRE
-843 DLVMLM
+843 DLAILM
-849 LLEDRYTE
+849 LIEGQPGD

-863 RCLQVA
+863 RCLQIA

-881 LFGAACCAGREE
+881 LFSAACCAAWQGDEE
-893 GQQLKAAMLHGAA
+893 KAARLFGAA
-906 DLRIGYAVSDGS
+906 DVRIGYALADGS
-918 VRWLPVE
+918 ISWSHTE
-925 ERLRLAEQDRLR
+925 ERLRTTQQAELR
-937 TLMGAEQFAE
+937 DLMGDTRFAE
-947 AHRRGASLSRQQA
+947 AYRQGAALSRQQA
-960 VELALR
+960 VELALRQPAAAESVV

>member
-1 MRRGARSTYGV
+1 
-12 MVQKPAQIPSGTV
+12 VQNTVQIPTGTV

-38 WEAEPEAMTLGLRRH
+38 WEAEPDAMTRGLRRH
-53 DEIVRSTIDQ
+53 DEIVRSSIEL

-82 AEAALDAILAA
+82 AEAALAAVLSA
-93 QRALSGQQ
+93 QRALVGQD

-106 PIKVRMGL
+106 PILVRMGL

-139 VAHGGQVLLSG
+139 AAHGGQVLLSG
-150 ATAELLWQSLP
+150 ATAELLFQSLP
-161 DGVTLRD
+161 AGVTLRD
-168 LGAHR
+168 LGMHR

-181 QVFQVEAEFLPGD
+181 QLFQLEADFLPSA

-220 AQELVEIRSLAG
+220 ERELAEVRALAA

-243 GSGKTRLALQAAVEF
+243 GSGKTRLALQAAVEL
-258 LDIALD
+258 LDVALD
-264 GVWFAELAAVTDGD
+264 GVWFADLAVVTDGEHV
-278 QLPSA
+278 PGA

-294 GPAVLASVIE
+294 GPGVLASILE
-304 VLAGQDVM
+304 VLTGQNAV

-319 HVIDDAAS
+319 HVIDDAAR
-327 FCEQVIRYCPGVRF
+327 FCEQVIRYCPRVRF

-360 PMSLPR
+360 SMSLPP
-366 RDAITADE
+366 RDAIRAAD

-379 SVKLF
+379 SVTLF
-384 CERAR
+384 VERAR
-389 SHAPGFA
+389 SHEPGFVL
-396 FDDASAPL
+396 DDAAAPL

-467 DLLSPAERET
+467 DLLSVAERET

-496 CTADGIDAIDVM
+496 GAAGGIDAIDVM
-508 DLLGSLVDKSLVLAE
+508 DLLGSLVDKSLVLAD
-523 RTSMEPG
+523 RTTVDG
-530 AGEASGESVRYRL
+530 AESVRYRL

-550 AAQELFKSVS
+550 AAQELFKSAS
-560 EAALTTIRD
+560 EDELTAIRN
-569 RHAEFY
+569 RHAAFY
-575 LGVAEEAG
+575 LRVAEEAW

-606 ATFGYLAAAGRTG
+606 AAFGHLAAVGRTG
-619 SVLRLGT
+619 DVLRLGT

-638 EVLSYL
+638 EVLNYL
-644 RAAVDSEA
+644 RGAVD
-652 GAAAADHGE
+652 AD
-661 QAGGDMAGSGV
+661 DSGV
-672 TALAASAVLT
+672 TELGTRALLAIS
-682 TARLLGRLL
+682 RLMAILL
-691 QADPDART
+691 QADPTARA
-699 AARGY
+699 AARDY
-704 AERALLMA
+704 AERGLAMA
-712 EILAEPALQARALG
+712 EILRVPALRARALG
-726 LLSELVFAD
+726 QLSDLVFAE
-735 GDLDRV
+735 GDLARV
-741 RELAGHAIAIAR
+741 RELASEAVAIAR

-762 EMLKCMA
+762 EMLRCLA
-769 AAEPSAEENRR
+769 AVEPSAAENRR
-780 IRAEALDCFRQSG
+780 LRAEALECFRQSG

-798 ADELHMLYGLDIA
+798 ANELHMLYGFDIA
-811 AGGIGQARS
+811 TGGVTEAAL
-820 HLEAAIAS
+820 HLEAAIAA
-828 AEDLGDQMYLYFFRS
+828 AESLGDEMYLYFFHQ
-843 DLVMLM
+843 DMAILL
-849 LLEDRYTE
+849 LLEGRPDD

-869 RRSGIRLDVCEV
+869 RRSGIRLDVCQV
-881 LFGAACCAGREE
+881 LFGAACCAAWQGDL
-893 GQQLKAAMLHGAA
+893 LKAAQLHGAA
-906 DLRIGYAVSDGS
+906 DVRIGYALADGS
-918 VRWLPVE
+918 IRWSPIEEALRQSEQGKVRDVLGEAQYGSAYRQGAALP
-925 ERLRLAEQDRLR
+925 
-937 TLMGAEQFAE
+937 
-947 AHRRGASLSRQQA
+947 RQQA
-960 VELALR
+960 VALALR